1 VSGREQSPGVCAL
14 CGHRAVKGMMDRHLA
29 TCAPARDASEGE
41 PAALFRLRVEAAGDP
56 SYWLDVEVKAEA
68 RLRVL
73 DRFLRDVWL
82 ECCGHLSA
90 FTIGGVRY
98 EVAVDSMR
106 DFPADL
112 FGGPRP
118 RSMNAR
124 LHEAVTSRRAFR
136 YEYDFGST
144 TELRLRMT
152 AAREGR
158 LGRRSLRLLARNE
171 PPAWSCAI
179 CGGPAAQICVWCAE
193 ESENPFFCKDHA
205 SAHIEEAHDGD
216 DGFLPVV
223 NSPRM
228 GVCGYTG
235 PRSDRYEVR
244 LR

>member
-1 VSGREQSPGVCAL
+1 MSGREQSPGVCAL
-14 CGHRAVKGMMDRHLA
+14 CGHRAVKGTMGRHLA
-29 TCAPARDASEGE
+29 TCAPAHDAKEGE
-41 PAALFRLRVEAAGDP
+41 PAPLFRLRVEAAGNP

-82 ECCGHLSA
+82 ECCEHLSA
-90 FTIGGVRY
+90 FTIGGVRH
-98 EVAVDSMR
+98 EVALDSMW
-106 DFPADL
+106 DFPADS

-124 LHEAVTSRRAFR
+124 LHEAVGSRRAFR

-144 TELRLRMT
+144 THLKLRMT

-171 PPAWSCAI
+171 SVAWSCVV
-179 CGGPAAQICVWCAE
+179 CGGPAAQICAWCEE

-205 SAHIEEAHDGD
+205 PAHIAEAHEGD
-216 DGFLPVV
+216 EGFLPVV

-235 PRSDRYEVR
+235 PQDARYEVR

>member
-1 VSGREQSPGVCAL
+1 
-14 CGHRAVKGMMDRHLA
+14 MMGRHLA
-29 TCAPARDASEGE
+29 TCAPAHDAREGE
-41 PAALFRLRVEAAGDP
+41 PAPLFRLRVEAAGDP

-90 FTIGGVRY
+90 FTIGSVRY
-98 EVAVDSMR
+98 EVASASMW

-112 FGGPRP
+112 FGGERP
-118 RSMNAR
+118 R
-124 LHEAVTSRRAFR
+124 T
-136 YEYDFGST
+136 
-144 TELRLRMT
+144 
-152 AAREGR
+152 
-158 LGRRSLRLLARNE
+158 NE
-171 PPAWSCAI
+171 PVAWSCAI
-179 CGGPAAQICVWCAE
+179 CGSPAVGICAWCAE

-205 SAHIEEAHDGD
+205 RAHIAEAHEGD
-216 DGFLPVV
+216 EAAFLPVV

-235 PRSDRYEVR
+235 PEDARYEVR